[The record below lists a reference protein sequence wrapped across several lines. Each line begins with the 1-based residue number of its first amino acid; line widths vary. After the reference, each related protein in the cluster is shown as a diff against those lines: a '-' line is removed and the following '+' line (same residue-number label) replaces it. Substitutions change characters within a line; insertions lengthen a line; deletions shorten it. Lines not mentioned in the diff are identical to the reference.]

1 MTHAPAAAQTAEQNT
16 RLFWGCF
23 IALVATSFGFI
34 ARVLTAGEWGN
45 EFNLSATQVGEILG
59 AGLWPFAIS
68 IVLFGL
74 IIDHIGYKTAMWIG
88 LACHTLSTIVILL
101 AQDYSMMYLGTF
113 LLALGSGTVEAY
125 INPVVAT
132 VYTKDKTKW
141 LNILHAGWPG
151 GLALGG
157 ILAIGLGDVYWK
169 WKIGLIMLPTVM
181 YAVMLAREKFPVHE
195 RVAAGVSYRDMLRE
209 AGALGMLIAS
219 AMVITQV
226 GQIFGFS
233 GAVEILLIALVTGI
247 YAAYTRS
254 LGRPMFILFLLIM
267 IPLATTEL
275 GVDSWITTFMSG
287 EMTRMGINAGWV
299 LVYTSVIMTVLR
311 FFAGPIAHKLS
322 PLGLLA
328 ACSAIAALGL
338 FALSSAT
345 GAMIL
350 LAATLYGIGK
360 TFFWATSL
368 AVVADQFP
376 RGGALTMNVVS
387 GVGMLAVGI
396 IGAPFMGNVQDRKVD
411 ENLLARAPALHAEVM
426 VQKRSIFGDYQSVD
440 PQRAEALPEADQQV
454 IAEVTEQS
462 QKQALRTIAVLP
474 LIMLTCYLGLIAYF
488 RSKGGYRPAELTAGA
503 PKAAGQEAGVPA

>member
-1 MTHAPAAAQTAEQNT
+1 
-16 RLFWGCF
+16 
-23 IALVATSFGFI
+23 
-34 ARVLTAGEWGN
+34 
-45 EFNLSATQVGEILG
+45 
-59 AGLWPFAIS
+59 
-68 IVLFGL
+68 
-74 IIDHIGYKTAMWIG
+74 
-88 LACHTLSTIVILL
+88 
-101 AQDYSMMYLGTF
+101 
-113 LLALGSGTVEAY
+113 
-125 INPVVAT
+125 
-132 VYTKDKTKW
+132 
-141 LNILHAGWPG
+141 
-151 GLALGG
+151 
-157 ILAIGLGDVYWK
+157 
-169 WKIGLIMLPTVM
+169 
-181 YAVMLAREKFPVHE
+181 
-195 RVAAGVSYRDMLRE
+195 
-209 AGALGMLIAS
+209 
-219 AMVITQV
+219 
-226 GQIFGFS
+226 
-233 GAVEILLIALVTGI
+233 VEILLIVLVTGI